1 MGGINWNEMTNP
13 ETLPRVGYIPSLVL
27 PTVFS
32 DALTYAEVQGR
43 IVKSL
48 NMTIEAVNELAGNV
62 SKSVQEII
70 RNAKVPAY
78 FNLLHNGSVLVDT
91 DNWYLEDPDGLYNA
105 LSEGKL
111 CILEVN
117 CTFNNDG
124 YAVPDA
130 DNHVKFLLMQ
140 VNEAIDGTN
149 FIKTV
154 AFVNIDEYLS
164 TRIAEFTLTKSGST
178 VTAQTTMLFEVKL
191 VSQDTID
198 KVNNNCRNK
207 VLIYVGGVA
216 VPGTSGEYI
225 ELIAN
230 GTIADLSTYF
240 ACVDGVAIYA
250 SNVCPCI
257 VVDGNNGNVGVLTYG
272 GAINPWVRIYSVGI
286 CIFDGVNGDIGDLAN
301 TVNSLERR
309 VGDDEA
315 TVSSLA
321 GTVGTLRDDVDGLET
336 DVSALDD
343 SVVKFTTQS
352 LTSSQKNIA
361 RNNIESVARFNPI
374 MRGLLTFMSTYYNL
388 TMQFDDEAEVK
399 TLVISGEGDK
409 PIVRGIHDP
418 VENDDVATKQY
429 VDSHGGGGGSSSHA
443 VLYVGQDLT
452 ENEKRIARENIDAMS
467 VNNPRAIDSLTLSQS
482 SGTAVSASVA
492 ASAGQ
497 DIVTMLGD
505 NGDVIVRGVAN
516 PAQATD
522 VANKRYVDA
531 IKNFYIEVGY
541 DGYYWTTDKTQQEI
555 LDAIS
560 AKKVMIAVMYSVPWQ
575 DLDGAQIVLTAC
587 KIANSDAQD
596 VLMGSI
602 PECYSFPNPMNVIID
617 YTPAGYATWR
627 MAPATYNPNVRKIR
641 YLAEDGCYVEMY
653 TDEDDSLTLI
663 AVDDGEAPYKP
674 IIRGIGEAVQDDDA
688 VSKGLLVSKMPFYVT
703 FEGDTSD
710 SNAVCNR
717 TLTEVLNAIT
727 AGRSIVPRWYDRAN
741 TTFYY
746 LNVLSVVTGVNQ
758 EFVAQCVK
766 HDVTGGSDLVNMI
779 ITCGIDTN
787 NPYVHIY
794 TPHL

>member
-70 RNAKVPAY
+70 KNAKVPAY

-91 DNWYLEDPDGLYNA
+91 DNWYLEDPEGLYNA

-140 VNEAIDGTN
+140 VNETIDGTN

-207 VLIYVGGVA
+207 VLIYVGGVE

-272 GAINPWVRIYSVGI
+272 GAINPWVRIYSIGI
-286 CIFDGVNGDIGDLAN
+286 CIFDSVNGDIGDLAN

-321 GTVGTLRDDVDGLET
+321 GTVGTLRDDVDGLEV

-361 RNNIESVARFNPI
+361 RNNIESVARVNPI

-429 VDSHGGGGGSSSHA
+429 VDSHGGGGSTENA
-443 VLYVGQDLT
+443 VLYVNQSLT
-452 ENEKRIARENIDAMS
+452 DNQKMTARGNIGALEK
-467 VNNPRAIDSLTLSQS
+467 NNPTAIDSLTLSQS
-482 SGTAVSASVA
+482 GGTAVSASVA

-497 DIVTMLGD
+497 DIVTLVGD
-505 NGDVIVRGVAN
+505 NGDVIVRGIAN

-522 VANKRYVDA
+522 VANKRYVDTMR
-531 IKNFYIEVGY
+531 NFYINLGY
-541 DGYYWTTDKTQQEI
+541 DGYYWTTSRTQQEI
-555 LDAIS
+555 LDALQNQ
-560 AKKVMIAVMYSVPWQ
+560 KVIIAVMDSVPWQ
-575 DLDGAQIVLTAC
+575 DLDGTLVVLTVC
-587 KIANSDAQD
+587 GVDTANGYA
-596 VLMGSI
+596 LIGTI
-602 PECYSFPNPMNVIID
+602 PAVEPFVNPQNVIVD
-617 YTPAGYATWR
+617 YHSAGYATWKLET
-627 MAPATYNPNVRKIR
+627 PIYNPYVRKIR
-641 YLAEDGCYVEMY
+641 YLAEDGGYVDMY
-653 TDEDDSLTLI
+653 TDDDDCLKLY
-663 AVDDGEAPYKP
+663 AKDDGDEVYKP
-674 IIRGIGEAVQDDDA
+674 ILRGVGYAEEEFDA
-688 VSKGLLVSKMPFYVT
+688 VNVGYLNDKMPLYVT
-703 FEGDTSD
+703 FEGDTND
-710 SNAVCNR
+710 SNAVCNKD
-717 TLTEVLNAIT
+717 LTEVLNAFT
-727 AGRSIVPRWYDRAN
+727 AGRTVIARWYDRAN
-741 TTFYY
+741 TTYYY
-746 LNVLSVVTGVNQ
+746 LNVLSVTTGVNR

-766 HDVTGGSDLVNMI
+766 HDVTGGSDLVNKI